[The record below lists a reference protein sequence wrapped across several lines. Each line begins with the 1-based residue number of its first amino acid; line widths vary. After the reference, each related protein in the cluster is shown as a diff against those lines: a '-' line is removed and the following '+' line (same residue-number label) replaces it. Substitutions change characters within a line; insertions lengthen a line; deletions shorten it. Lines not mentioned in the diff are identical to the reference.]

1 MEKIT
6 VEQLYKS
13 PTYRQPESTVAAATN
28 LSGFAFSFE
37 DLLQRVGAR
46 VNQAFSAADKSSG
59 IMAVSNDVRRD
70 AAPRE
75 TARETERRN
84 EPSEN
89 RARPSD
95 DNFADTNARSPVGH
109 DADRID
115 ASSDVQSSDTGA
127 VERTSRNADGN
138 NEGGHQANN
147 SDRENAS
154 SDAAGDDGQS
164 GNDADANNSTTNN
177 GNADGKNTDGQATAA
192 NASDNAPQN
201 AAAAG
206 QAAALYAAGVV
217 GGVASEN
224 AKSGNTQQGQQGQV
238 ATEAAQGVTAQVAAG
253 AAAKAQQTSRA
264 NNHQGAANNQT
275 GQQQAAAAK
284 AGEMQQ
290 QTKPDTV
297 QDQAQRLAGMLN
309 KNTRA
314 EINVSVNSEQNQL
327 TSKPTTT
334 LTNGSIIA
342 KDAGANNAGSDNQ
355 QNGQRPGANA
365 GQMTQQMQLAANQQ
379 QAQAAQQQA
388 ATQGGAKG
396 GPTQI
401 SGAQTGAQASGG
413 AAHNAGGADAMN
425 NTQSNAGAPQT
436 QQTQQIRDA
445 QPQQQAQQAQRSNL
459 PGATVADQI
468 SVKITKAL
476 QAGTDRISIQ
486 LRPAEL
492 GRVDVKM
499 EITHDGRV
507 MTVVTA
513 EKQDTL
519 DLLRRDSSELQ
530 RALAEAGLQSGDM
543 EFNLKGQDKQTA
555 EGENGD
561 GNANPNVKADAEEQL
576 SQNDDGVMNAWESG
590 IFMNGRID
598 MRA

>member
-46 VNQAFSAADKSSG
+46 VNQAFSAADKSSA

-75 TARETERRN
+75 TAQETERRN

-89 RARPSD
+89 RARTSD
-95 DNFADTNARSPVGH
+95 ENFADTDARSPIGN

-115 ASSDVQSSDTGA
+115 ASGDVQSSDTGVA
-127 VERTSRNADGN
+127 ERTSRGADGN
-138 NEGGHQANN
+138 NEGSHQANN

-177 GNADGKNTDGQATAA
+177 GNADGKNADGQATAA

-206 QAAALYAAGVV
+206 QAAALYATGVV
-217 GGVASEN
+217 GNAASGN

-238 ATEAAQGVTAQVAAG
+238 ATEAAQGVTAQGAAG

-264 NNHQGAANNQT
+264 NNHQGAANKQT
-275 GQQQAAAAK
+275 SQQQAAAAK
-284 AGEMQQ
+284 ASEMQQ

-309 KNTRA
+309 KDTRA
-314 EINVSVNSEQNQL
+314 EVKVSVNSEQNQL

-334 LTNGSIIA
+334 LTNGSVIA
-342 KDAGANNAGSDNQ
+342 KGASANNTGSDNQ

-379 QAQAAQQQA
+379 QAQVAQQQA
-388 ATQGGAKG
+388 ATQGG
-396 GPTQI
+396 TQQAQI
-401 SGAQTGAQASGG
+401 NGAQVGTQAGGG
-413 AAHNAGGADAMN
+413 AAHNAGGVDAMN

-436 QQTQQIRDA
+436 QQTQQTRDA

-499 EITHDGRV
+499 EITPDGRV

-543 EFNLKGQDKQTA
+543 EFNLKGQEKQTA
-555 EGENGD
+555 EGENSED
-561 GNANPNVKADAEEQL
+561 NAKPNVEADAEQQL
-576 SQNDDGVMNAWESG
+576 SQDNDGVMNAWESG